1 MKFKA
6 LVPVVIGLF
15 LMANIACVLT
25 NIDDSSADPAYSVT
39 DDRDKTINFDNPFE
53 YVVTLGLAFTS
64 TTLEIGKESKLIL
77 VDTGS
82 KDALPAGSTIPTI
95 STSSYTDVANKIG
108 TIVAEKGIQKDDVLV
123 VMYSYSSS
131 GLTTLAE
138 QGYNNVMGFY
148 PKSYDNVVTYVEKM
162 ETLMGADHTK
172 SQEMAT
178 FASGVVSKIAD
189 YTGEKVK
196 AVYVSYSSSTYKI
209 GNKDSIATSMIEKCG
224 AINAGYDSSKSSST
238 YAPSEGV
245 GPFLLN
251 KINNDGLKVIF
262 LDGNYTGTA
271 ADFVQEQSL
280 TGKDVKVY
288 KLDKTW
294 NSYTPVITD
303 GLNYMSKCLYP
314 SIFGNPDGDDNKA
327 FNYTPIIIG
336 VVAAVVIIGAAF
348 IIIRR
353 H

>member
-15 LMANIACVLT
+15 LMANIACVMT
-25 NIDDSSADPAYSVT
+25 SIDDSSADPAYSVT
-39 DDRDKTINFDNPFE
+39 DDRGKTINFDNPYN

-64 TTLEIGKESKLIL
+64 TTIEIGKESKLIL

-82 KDALPAGSTIPTI
+82 KDILPAGSTVPNI
-95 STSSYTDVANKIG
+95 STSNYTDVANKIG

-123 VMYSYSSS
+123 VMYSYSST
-131 GLTTLAE
+131 GLNTLAE

-162 ETLMGADHTK
+162 ETLLGADHSK
-172 SQEMAT
+172 SENMAT
-178 FASGVVSKIAD
+178 VASGIVTKIAD

-271 ADFVQEQSL
+271 ADFIQEQSL

-294 NSYTPVITD
+294 NSYTPDITD

-314 SIFGNPDGDDNKA
+314 SIFGNPDGDGNNA

-336 VVAAVVIIGAAF
+336 VVVAVVIIGTAF
-348 IIIRR
+348 IITRR